1 MNDASQFEHPFHL
14 RGKTV
19 LVTGASSGIGRAVA
33 VECARAGARVVINGR
48 DAARLG
54 DTLGLLDAGLDAGLE
69 HVACVADLTDP
80 PQMARLVAACGELDG
95 VVHAA
100 GVHGVTP
107 LRMLRQSFMQT
118 VLDVNF
124 LAPLMLT
131 QQLLAKKTLCNG
143 ASLVF
148 MSSIAAHTGTVGVGP
163 YSASKAALEGMIRPL
178 ALEIAPRAMRANA
191 IAPGLVDTPLVND
204 DRAWLDDK
212 AKMYP
217 LGLGK
222 PEDVAYAA
230 IYLLADISRK
240 VTGTQLHLDGG
251 IPWT

>member
-1 MNDASQFEHPFHL
+1 MNDESKFQHPFHL

-33 VECARAGARVVINGR
+33 VECARVGARVVINGR

-54 DTLGLLDAGLDAGLE
+54 ETLSLLDAGFDAALK

-80 PQMARLVAACGELDG
+80 PQMAQLVAACGELDG

-107 LRMLRQSFMQT
+107 LRMLRQSFMQM
-118 VLDVNF
+118 VLDANF

-131 QQLLAKKTLCNG
+131 QQLLAKKTLRNG

-204 DRAWLDDK
+204 DRAWLDEK

>member
-54 DTLGLLDAGLDAGLE
+54 DTLAVLDAVLDAGLK

-124 LAPLMLT
+124 LTPLMLT
-131 QQLLAKKTLCNG
+131 QQLLAKKTLRNG

>member
-1 MNDASQFEHPFHL
+1 MNNESKFQHPFHL

-48 DAARLG
+48 DAVRLA
-54 DTLGLLDAGLDAGLE
+54 DTLAVLDAGLE

-118 VLDVNF
+118 VLDANF

-131 QQLLAKKTLCNG
+131 QQLLAKKMLRNG

-178 ALEIAPRAMRANA
+178 ALEIASRAMRANA

-212 AKMYP
+212 ANMYP
-217 LGLGK
+217 LGLGR

>member
-1 MNDASQFEHPFHL
+1 MNGGAMFQHPFHL
-14 RGKTV
+14 HGKTV

-33 VECARAGARVVINGR
+33 LACARAGARVVVNGR
-48 DAARLG
+48 DAARLAE
-54 DTLGLLDAGLDAGLE
+54 TLALLAAPAPDNPA
-69 HVACVADLTDP
+69 HQACAADLTDP
-80 PQMARLVAACGELDG
+80 AQLAQLVAACGALDG

-118 VLDVNF
+118 VLDANF

-131 QQLLAKKTLCNG
+131 QLLLAKKSLRNG

-191 IAPGLVDTPLVND
+191 IAPGLVDTPLVNE
-204 DRAWLDDK
+204 DRAWLDEK

-217 LGLGK
+217 LGLGT
-222 PEDVAYAA
+222 PDDVAHAA

-240 VTGTQLHLDGG
+240 VTGTRLHLDGG